1 MGERAD
7 EVRRVERPPEDVW
20 GPDPP
25 GFRPSRKPEPWP
37 PPGEIRA
44 TPGIVVHTTGEAPR
58 VVGGEPTPEAEAAPE
73 TEELRADIQQTR
85 AEMSGTIDAIQERLR
100 PETLAEQAKGAA
112 VEAATGAVESAKE
125 AVRQATIGRAE
136 RMVRDVNE
144 TARET
149 SGSLMDTIRDN
160 PIPAALAG
168 IGLGWLWM
176 NRRTRPA
183 ARRAYVT
190 TRGRHP
196 ATGYRWESSPPGEYA
211 TRRYA
216 PAETPGGGVDE
227 VVDRAQE
234 RAGQVAD
241 QARETAGQV
250 ASNAG
255 ELVSSAGET
264 ARGAGSSVWQT
275 IQDNPLAAAV
285 TAAGLV
291 WLLGSRRDE
300 SAIDRGY
307 PAYSGYPLYESRGWS
322 QSGSTVSQRQDVA
335 GQVGETVGQAREQ
348 VSETIGQAREQVSE
362 TVGQAREQAG
372 EVVDQARSRVA
383 DAGSEVRY
391 QARRAQSQL
400 DRLLD
405 ESPLAVGAVALGL
418 GLAAG
423 LATPG
428 TRQEDELLGQA
439 RDRLMDRAQGVIQD
453 TQQRVQQVAQQAQK
467 AASDEARSQN
477 LTQ

>member
-1 MGERAD
+1 
-7 EVRRVERPPEDVW
+7 
-20 GPDPP
+20 
-25 GFRPSRKPEPWP
+25 
-37 PPGEIRA
+37 
-44 TPGIVVHTTGEAPR
+44 VVHTAGEAPR
-58 VVGGEPTPEAEAAPE
+58 VVGGEPTPDAEVVPE
-73 TEELRADIQQTR
+73 TEELRAEIEQTR

-100 PETLAEQAKGAA
+100 PETLAEQAK
-112 VEAATGAVESAKE
+112 EAAAEAASGAVESAKE
-125 AVRQATIGRAE
+125 AVREATIGRAE
-136 RMVRDVNE
+136 RMVREVNE

-190 TRGRHP
+190 TSGRYP

-348 VSETIGQAREQVSE
+348 VSET
-362 TVGQAREQAG
+362 VGQAREQAS

>member
-1 MGERAD
+1 
-7 EVRRVERPPEDVW
+7 
-20 GPDPP
+20 
-25 GFRPSRKPEPWP
+25 
-37 PPGEIRA
+37 
-44 TPGIVVHTTGEAPR
+44 VVHAAGEAPL
-58 VVGGEPTPEAEAAPE
+58 VVGGEPAPGAEAAPE
-73 TEELRADIQQTR
+73 TEELRADIEQTR

-100 PETLAEQAKGAA
+100 PETLAEQAKEAA
-112 VEAATGAVESAKE
+112 AEAATGAVESAKE
-125 AVRQATIGRAE
+125 AVREATIGRAE
-136 RMVRDVNE
+136 RMVREVNE

-176 NRRTRPA
+176 NRRTRPS
-183 ARRAYVT
+183 ARPTYVT
-190 TRGRHP
+190 TTGRSP
-196 ATGYRWESSPPGEYA
+196 ATGYRSAGYRWEPSPRGDYA
-211 TRRYA
+211 ARRYA
-216 PAETPGGGVDE
+216 PAETPGGGVGE
-227 VVDRAQE
+227 VASRAQE
-234 RAGQVAD
+234 RAGEVAD

-264 ARGAGSSVWQT
+264 ARGAGSSIWQT
-275 IQDNPLAAAV
+275 IQRNPLAAAV

-291 WLLGSRRDE
+291 WLLGSRQDE
-300 SAIDRGY
+300 SSIDQGY
-307 PAYSGYPLYESRGWS
+307 PASSGYPLHESRGWAPT
-322 QSGSTVSQRQDVA
+322 GSTPSQRQDVA
-335 GQVGETVGQAREQ
+335 GRVGETVGQAREQVGETVGQAREQ
-348 VSETIGQAREQVSE
+348 VGETIDQAREQV
-362 TVGQAREQAG
+362 GD
-372 EVVDQARSRVA
+372 VVDQARSRVA

-391 QARRAQSQL
+391 RARRAQGQL

-428 TRQEDELLGQA
+428 TRQEDDLLGPA
-439 RDRLMDRAQGVIQD
+439 RDRLMDRAQGLIQD
-453 TQQRVQQVAQQAQK
+453 TQQRAQQVAQEAQK